1 MVSLLQDLRYSARQ
15 LFRSPGFSLT
25 AILSLACG
33 IAATAAVFSVVW
45 GVLMNPY
52 PYANPD
58 RMVHLN
64 LYGDRPGQD
73 DGFGITASQWQR
85 LRQSPVVEDA
95 IIIDGWSLTVTG
107 NDIPEDVQGSY
118 MSSNSFQFFG
128 VPMFLG
134 RGLQPSD
141 AIDGQDPSPVVVLSY
156 KFWQRHYSSDRSVI
170 GRSIELVRKP
180 YTVIGVAPPRFTWND
195 ADVYVPLK
203 ITQDPVPAYDKEI
216 RLKPG
221 ITPRMAEKQL
231 QPLFTEF
238 KKETPKHFSARSGA
252 LHLQGLNE
260 RFLEQIGG
268 TLALLFGAV
277 ALLLAI
283 GCGNVSILL
292 LARGSSR
299 EHELAV
305 RAAIGASR
313 WRIIRQLLTE
323 SLLLSIS
330 GAALGVLFAYKL
342 LAVILTLL
350 PQNSFPHEAAIG
362 INLPVLIFSV
372 IIALAT
378 GIFFGLSPALRL
390 SRPDVREAM
399 QAGTRKVTGTR
410 GARSVSSYLISA
422 QIALTLLMMA
432 TAGTAIQGFLKL
444 AHQPLGYDPHNVMS
458 VEIPIHQNT
467 HTTIEDRS
475 AYFEQLRSKIAQTSG
490 VKLAA
495 ISSNATPPSNGSKR
509 VMEILGKPS
518 SLDQKVHVNL
528 VSQDY
533 FPVLSVPLASGRL
546 WSETENHN
554 AAKVVVINQTL
565 ARKFFPAGDA
575 LGHSLRIPELKPQLP
590 FVVSAPDADGW
601 LQIIGITADKLDD
614 GLDQA
619 IAPELFIPYTLYEF
633 MGTQVLIKTDGPPLA
648 LIHSLAL
655 QVKSVDPDQQVAAES
670 TDLEHWI
677 GNQTEFQQ
685 GQLVSWLFGAFAAL
699 ALILAAVGLYSVVSY
714 TVAQRTNEFGI
725 RMALGALR
733 GHVLGLVFR
742 STGVSVGT
750 GITAGLF
757 LTLAL
762 RKALAHWAS
771 ITTTDAWALLIA
783 MAVLITVAI
792 VASGIPA
799 RRASRIEPMEALR
812 YE

>member
-1 MVSLLQDLRYSARQ
+1 MTSLLQDLRYAARQ
-15 LFRSPGFSLT
+15 LFRNPGFSLT

-45 GVLMNPY
+45 GFIMNPY

-85 LRQSPVVEDA
+85 LRQSPVVDDA

-107 NDIPEDVQGSY
+107 NDIPEDLQGSY
-118 MSSNSFQFFG
+118 MSSNAFQFFG

-156 KFWQRHYSSDRSVI
+156 KFWQRHYSSDRSII
-170 GRSIELVRKP
+170 GRTIEMVRKP

-203 ITQDPVPAYDKEI
+203 ITQDPVPSYDKEI

-238 KKETPKHFSARSGA
+238 EKETPKHFPSKPGA
-252 LHLQGLNE
+252 LHLQGLND
-260 RFLEQIGG
+260 RFLEQIGS

-299 EHELAV
+299 EHELAL

-323 SLLLSIS
+323 ALLLSIS
-330 GAALGVLFAYKL
+330 GAVFGVLFAYKL
-342 LAVILTLL
+342 LALILTLL

-362 INLPVLIFSV
+362 INLPVLVFSV
-372 IIALAT
+372 IVALTT

-399 QAGTRKVTGTR
+399 QAGTRKVAGTR

-432 TAGTAIQGFLKL
+432 TAGAAIQGFLKL
-444 AHQPLGYDPHNVMS
+444 THQPLGYDPHNVMS
-458 VEIPIHQNT
+458 VEIPIHQGT
-467 HTTIEDRS
+467 HPNIEERS
-475 AYFEQLRSKIAQTSG
+475 IYFEQLRNKIAETKG
-490 VKLAA
+490 VRLAA
-495 ISSNATPPSNGSKR
+495 ISSNGTPPSNGAKR
-509 VMEILGKPS
+509 VMEILGKPAS
-518 SLDQKVHVNL
+518 TDQKVHANL

-533 FPVLSVPLASGRL
+533 FPVLGVSLVSGRL

-565 ARKFFPAGDA
+565 ARKYFPAGDA
-575 LGHSLRIPELKPQLP
+575 IGHSLRLPELKPQLP
-590 FVVSAPDADGW
+590 FVVTASDADNW
-601 LQIIGITADKLDD
+601 LQITGITADKVDD
-614 GLDQA
+614 GLDQP
-619 IAPELFIPYTLYEF
+619 IAPELFIPYTLLEY

-677 GNQTEFQQ
+677 SNQTEFQQ

-742 STGVSVGT
+742 STGVSVGA
-750 GITAGLF
+750 GVAAGLI
-757 LTLAL
+757 LTLVL

-771 ITTTDAWALLIA
+771 ITATDAWALLIA
-783 MAVLITVAI
+783 LAVLVTVAI